1 MDPPP
6 LNISREQASFVAEQ
20 KTIPTDIF
28 LEVLVSVDDKL
39 YEKVGKWY
47 NNGIWNKNKNNPELH
62 VGDQEEE
69 VTLYIRKF
77 ITAVNFRFEN
87 KFPTP
92 NIKLHI
98 SDIMFEKNPSFVE
111 RLGPY
116 YSNAINTSKTLT
128 NMVKYFGRKVLYH
141 DPKADLVIFLTG
153 ERELCDIKC
162 KNEPRLNGL
171 AFRGG
176 ACYGASVPGLMYG
189 AAIVRDSGA
198 FSGVFAAAHEI
209 GHILGATHDGE
220 NNCCCS
226 DDGFIMRASLS
237 YSRAKQQNIHRW
249 SKCACEDINS
259 FLSSA
264 QAAQCLY
271 NKPIHTP
278 YPLMEWEDLIA
289 PNVPS
294 LTDQC
299 SVSRKK
305 GISFL
310 LINYY

>member
-1 MDPPP
+1 M
-6 LNISREQASFVAEQ
+6 
-20 KTIPTDIF
+20 
-28 LEVLVSVDDKL
+28 VL
-39 YEKVGKWY
+39 
-47 NNGIWNKNKNNPELH
+47 
-62 VGDQEEE
+62 
-69 VTLYIRKF
+69 
-77 ITAVNFRFEN
+77 
-87 KFPTP
+87 
-92 NIKLHI
+92 
-98 SDIMFEKNPSFVE
+98 
-111 RLGPY
+111 
-116 YSNAINTSKTLT
+116 
-128 NMVKYFGRKVLYH
+128 YFGQKILYLNAPV
-141 DPKADLVIFLTG
+141 DIVVFLTG
-153 ERELCDIKC
+153 ETILCDVNC
-162 KNEPRLNGL
+162 ESHLNGL

-176 ACYGASVPGLMYG
+176 TCLGTPGSIYG

-310 LINYY
+310 LINYYLIFSILYF